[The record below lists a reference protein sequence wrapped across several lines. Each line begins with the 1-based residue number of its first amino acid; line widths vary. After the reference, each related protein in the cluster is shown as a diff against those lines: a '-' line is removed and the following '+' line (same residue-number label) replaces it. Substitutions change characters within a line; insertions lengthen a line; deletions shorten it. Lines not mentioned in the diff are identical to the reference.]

1 MSRTRHRLIGVAFLA
16 VIGLLIWFSLALYNK
31 QFTPV
36 DTVTLYT
43 GSVGNELHP
52 QAQVLVRGVQV
63 GEVRSITANGNG
75 ATLTLAIQ
83 PSMSSELPANVTA
96 EMVPTTLFGERY
108 VDLILPATPVEA
120 RLTNGSVIHQDESK
134 DAIEV
139 ETVLNNLLP
148 ELTAVQPQN
157 LSITLTAIS
166 QALQGRGTQLG
177 RTLVQL
183 NAYLHRWLPNLPAL
197 DNDIRGLV
205 QLTRTYNQAAPDIV
219 QALNNFAVVNQTLV
233 QQEANLSAL
242 FSTLTQSNQD
252 LTSFLNQNKGN
263 IIRLF
268 DRRPGHAE
276 DPRPLLAGVPV
287 RAR

>member
-63 GEVRSITANGNG
+63 GEVRSITANGSG

-108 VDLILPATPVEA
+108 VDLILPAAPVPA
-120 RLTNGSVIHQDESK
+120 RLTNGSVIHQDE
-134 DAIEV
+134 
-139 ETVLNNLLP
+139 
-148 ELTAVQPQN
+148 
-157 LSITLTAIS
+157 
-166 QALQGRGTQLG
+166 
-177 RTLVQL
+177 
-183 NAYLHRWLPNLPAL
+183 
-197 DNDIRGLV
+197 
-205 QLTRTYNQAAPDIV
+205 
-219 QALNNFAVVNQTLV
+219 
-233 QQEANLSAL
+233 
-242 FSTLTQSNQD
+242 
-252 LTSFLNQNKGN
+252 
-263 IIRLF
+263 
-268 DRRPGHAE
+268 
-276 DPRPLLAGVPV
+276 
-287 RAR
+287 